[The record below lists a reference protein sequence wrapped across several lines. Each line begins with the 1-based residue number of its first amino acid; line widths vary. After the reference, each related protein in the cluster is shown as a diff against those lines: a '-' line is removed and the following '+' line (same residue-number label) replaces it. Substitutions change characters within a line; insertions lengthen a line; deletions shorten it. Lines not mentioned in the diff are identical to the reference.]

1 MTRREVIGSMKKLLT
16 VALVFVFALA
26 LVFALG
32 CNKKEEMPATESGA
46 ESGMEQTTPEGG
58 MMMDSTSTMA
68 SPDSAM
74 APAEGTH

>member
-1 MTRREVIGSMKKLLT
+1 MKKLLT
-16 VALVFVFALA
+16 VALVLVFALA

-32 CNKKEEMPATESGA
+32 CNKKEEAPAT

-58 MMMDSTSTMA
+58 MPMDTTSTMA
-68 SPDSAM
+68 PDSAAAA